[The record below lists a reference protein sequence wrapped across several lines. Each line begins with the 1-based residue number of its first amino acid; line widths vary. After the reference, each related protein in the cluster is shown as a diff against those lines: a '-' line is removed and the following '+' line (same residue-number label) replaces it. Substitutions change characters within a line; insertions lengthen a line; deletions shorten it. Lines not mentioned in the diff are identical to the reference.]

1 MMKEGQAL
9 TEGEEI
15 ANDLMKKLGISD
27 QELVTGAY
35 MDMIL
40 KS

>member
-1 MMKEGQAL
+1 MKEGQAL